1 MAQSRPHSLL
11 RSLVS
16 RGRRTVRRLDGL
28 VVTPCE
34 GPDRDL
40 CVIWDP
46 VEEQIV
52 DVVPAALAGRY
63 GDEDDLWAEA
73 RGWGREAEPA
83 WAAAA

>member
-1 MAQSRPHSLL
+1 MAQASSPSLL

-40 CVIWDP
+40 CVVWDP
-46 VEEQIV
+46 IEEQIV
-52 DVVPAALAGRY
+52 DVLPVSKAGRY
-63 GDEDDLWAEA
+63 ADEDDLWAEA
-73 RGWGREAEPA
+73 RGWFSPSEPSY
-83 WAAAA
+83 AAAA